1 MATLTINKDETTL
14 ILDALNQAISSAKRQ
29 QNTKGRTM
37 TIKEVYEKHE
47 RTLQAL
53 ANKIAES
60 K

>member
-1 MATLTINKDETTL
+1 MAAIQFTKDETTL
-14 ILDALNQAISSAKRQ
+14 LTDALAQAISSAKRQ
-29 QNTKGRTM
+29 QNTKSKTI

-53 ANKIAES
+53 MNKIADA